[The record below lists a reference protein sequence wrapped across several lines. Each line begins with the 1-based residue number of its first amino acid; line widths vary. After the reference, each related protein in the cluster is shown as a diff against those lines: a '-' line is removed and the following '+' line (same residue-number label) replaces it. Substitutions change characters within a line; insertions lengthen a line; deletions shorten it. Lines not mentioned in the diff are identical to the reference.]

1 MPKYNI
7 PLRVRNLVKKY
18 GTANPVFIARM
29 LNIHIRYVDTPAQVN
44 GFWLKILRRKFIFVN
59 ANLAEW
65 QSNAVVA
72 HELAHII
79 LHPHYRLFSLEG
91 RSYYSKTSH
100 EDEANRFSAELLQ
113 YMDIDKCFTM
123 AFLDHGWHSENT
135 KSPAL

>member
-91 RSYYSKTSH
+91 RSYYSKTSR

-113 YMDIDKCFTM
+113 YMDVDGFSRSR
-123 AFLDHGWHSENT
+123 L
-135 KSPAL
+135 AL